1 MILKFLVMLSL
12 TTSILYLVTPTEQR
26 TGVLLLA
33 CVVASLFLLFTGPS
47 VEYMDS
53 KPESTPKNSPT
64 VSAASCIDYGKRSP
78 VSGAIEVDVLPQV
91 DSLGRNVDN
100 KMALNHTASIIA
112 APGGVNAAFVE
123 NIASAE
129 NQGGLHPANDKFPG
143 APL

>member
-1 MILKFLVMLSL
+1 
-12 TTSILYLVTPTEQR
+12 LYLVAPTEQR

-33 CVVASLFLLFTGPS
+33 GVVASLFLLFTGPS

-53 KPESTPKNSPT
+53 KPESTPKEQAPSSP
-64 VSAASCIDYGKRSP
+64 SCIDYGKRSP

-112 APGGVNAAFVE
+112 APGGVNAAFVA

-129 NQGGLHPANDKFPG
+129 NLGGLHPANDKLPG